1 MSRENIEVVRAW
13 VWAFENDADAFRDT
27 LHPEIEW
34 RPFEENH
41 TPYYGVEGAMR
52 IRNHWLDTW
61 EEHRV
66 DLEQMIEEGDSVVAS
81 AHVIA
86 KGKASGVE
94 VDVRLY
100 MQFTVREG
108 KVIYVFE
115 HEDRADALKAVGLA
129 E

>member
-1 MSRENIEVVRAW
+1 VM
-13 VWAFENDADAFRDT
+13 
-27 LHPEIEW
+27 
-34 RPFEENH
+34 
-41 TPYYGVEGAMR
+41 
-52 IRNHWLDTW
+52 
-61 EEHRV
+61 
-66 DLEQMIEEGDSVVAS
+66 
-81 AHVIA
+81 A

-115 HEDRADALKAVGLA
+115 HEDRADALKAVGLS